1 MFEEGKT
8 ARIVLSRTKEIQE
21 VRDNHPDIS
30 EQIDAF
36 EARMRERL
44 AWIQEQIQTLPEED
58 RELVSTLV
66 IHGIHR
72 MTDEVFL

>member
-21 VRDNHPDIS
+21 VRDNHPELS
-30 EQIDAF
+30 EQIDTF

-44 AWIQEQIQTLPEED
+44 AWIQEQIQTLPAED

>member
-21 VRDNHPDIS
+21 VRENHPELS
-30 EQIDAF
+30 ERIDVF
-36 EARMRERL
+36 EAQMRERL
-44 AWIQEQIQTLPEED
+44 GWIHEQIRAMPAED
-58 RELVSTLV
+58 QELVSTLV

>member
-21 VRDNHPDIS
+21 VRDNHPELS
-30 EQIDAF
+30 GSIDVF
-36 EARMRERL
+36 QDQMRERL
-44 AWIQEQIQTLPEED
+44 SWILEQIQTLPEAD
-58 RELVSTLV
+58 QELVNTLV

-72 MTDEVFL
+72 MTDEIFL